1 MIEKWNQEFAD
12 VTNMAIAISS
22 TGTNITASLSG
33 VIEIDLVGRDLEQLK
48 VAASPV
54 ESGIQDVPGVIKVKS
69 DVRVASTMAS
79 VVVDP
84 SNAMSVGLTPVQVA
98 MNLNYILSGLEATTI
113 KNAGEEYKVMLEY
126 PAGQYDDMNALMNT
140 YISSPMGR
148 MIPLQ
153 EIASVV
159 YTDAPETL
167 IRVDGLYQVAVTA
180 TTTKAAKYTA
190 QDEINSR
197 MDLIEFPQ
205 GVSRSQNMM
214 EEMMY
219 EEFSAILQ
227 AIMIA
232 VFLVFLVMA
241 MQFESP
247 RFSFMV
253 MLSIPFSLIGS
264 FGLLYLTNS
273 TLSMVSLMGLL
284 MLIGIVVNNGIL
296 YVDTVNMLK
305 EEHTVEDALVLSGQ
319 IRLRP
324 ILMTTLTTV
333 LSMVP
338 MGLGIGEGA
347 VLMQGM
353 ALVIIGGLIA
363 STILILILLPSF
375 YLVIYQKKQKNASK
389 KRIVFNFKH

>member
-1 MIEKWNQEFAD
+1 MC
-12 VTNMAIAISS
+12 SS
-22 TGTNITASLSG
+22 
-33 VIEIDLVGRDLEQLK
+33 DL
-48 VAASPV
+48 
-54 ESGIQDVPGVIKVKS
+54 
-69 DVRVASTMAS
+69 
-79 VVVDP
+79 
-84 SNAMSVGLTPVQVA
+84 
-98 MNLNYILSGLEATTI
+98 
-113 KNAGEEYKVMLEY
+113 YKVMLEY
-126 PAGQYDDMNALMNT
+126 PEGQYDDMNALMNT

-375 YLVIYQKKQKNASK
+375 YLVIYQKKQQNASK
-389 KRIVFNFKH
+389 KKIVLNFKH

>member
-1 MIEKWNQEFAD
+1 MLFR
-12 VTNMAIAISS
+12 S
-22 TGTNITASLSG
+22 
-33 VIEIDLVGRDLEQLK
+33 
-48 VAASPV
+48 
-54 ESGIQDVPGVIKVKS
+54 PGVIKVKS
-69 DVRVASTMAS
+69 DVSVASTKAS

-84 SNAMSVGLTPVQVA
+84 LKAMSVGLTPVQVA

-126 PAGQYDDMNALMNT
+126 PEGQYDDMNALMNT

-253 MLSIPFSLIGS
+253 MLKIGRAH
-264 FGLLYLTNS
+264 
-273 TLSMVSLMGLL
+273 V
-284 MLIGIVVNNGIL
+284 
-296 YVDTVNMLK
+296 
-305 EEHTVEDALVLSGQ
+305 
-319 IRLRP
+319 
-324 ILMTTLTTV
+324 
-333 LSMVP
+333 
-338 MGLGIGEGA
+338 
-347 VLMQGM
+347 
-353 ALVIIGGLIA
+353 
-363 STILILILLPSF
+363 
-375 YLVIYQKKQKNASK
+375 
-389 KRIVFNFKH
+389 